1 MEPGRVAEQIRRFGN
16 RTCRGQSPLYEALCE
31 RIVDDSALLA
41 IADAAPE
48 GQLVG
53 NVLFAAVH
61 YLLLGGAEHEL
72 TQYYASCV
80 ADPKPPQAA
89 FPVFREFCIAHAS
102 AIRELLTRRR
112 VQTNEV
118 RRCAYLF
125 AAFAHAARVATPRP
139 LALIEVGTS
148 AGLNL
153 LWDRYAYDYGDGR
166 VAGCSDSPVRVRTE
180 VKPGRSIPLPDEPIV
195 VSQRVGVDLHVVD
208 VRDRDELLW
217 LESLVWPEHHDRRA
231 LLKAAVRELQR
242 ERPRLLEGNI
252 LDLLPALVT
261 EAPRTAQVC
270 LFHCHTL
277 HQFTDAERAE
287 FKTILGALS
296 RSRPILELSAEWIGS
311 VTPELHLVRWDQG
324 QSASL
329 HLANV
334 DQHAR
339 WIEWLVE

>member
-1 MEPGRVAEQIRRFGN
+1 MEPGRVAEQIRRFATH
-16 RTCRGQSPLYEALCE
+16 TCRGQSPLYEALCE
-31 RIVDDSALLA
+31 RIVDDQALLA
-41 IADAAPE
+41 IAATAPE

-53 NVLFAAVH
+53 NLLFAAVH

-80 ADPKPPQAA
+80 TAPKPPQGA
-89 FPVFREFCIAHAS
+89 FPAFRDFCIAHKS
-102 AIRELLTRRR
+102 AIRDLLTRRR

-125 AAFAHAARVATPRP
+125 PAFAYVANVATPRP

-153 LWDRYAYDYGDGR
+153 LWDRYAYDYGDGGFE
-166 VAGCSDSPVRVRTE
+166 GCSDALVRIRTE
-180 VKPGRSIPLPDEPIV
+180 VKPGCPISLPDEPIA
-195 VSQRVGVDLHVVD
+195 VSQRVGVDIHVID
-208 VRDRDELLW
+208 VRDPDELLW
-217 LESLVWPEHHDRRA
+217 LESLVWPEHRDRRG
-231 LLKAAVRELQR
+231 LLKAAVREMLQD
-242 ERPRLLEGNI
+242 RPRLLEGDI

-261 EAPRTAQVC
+261 NASRAAQVC

-277 HQFTDAERAE
+277 HQFTDAQRAE
-287 FKTILGALS
+287 FKNLLGELS

-311 VTPELHLVRWDQG
+311 VTPELHLERWDHG
-324 QSASL
+324 QNAGV